1 MPEWIFPWMHLSG
14 RLLFS
19 LFLVVF
25 GVMHLFSP
33 KIAEYFGTKEIPGPR
48 VVAWAMGV
56 MVLVGAVFLLLGW
69 HRFIGA
75 GLVFLA
81 LFPAGWALH
90 PFWKETDPAV
100 RLTEMAQFFKV
111 LALSGGALFMAFYGG
126 TVWPF
131 SLGG

>member
-1 MPEWIFPWMHLSG
+1 MHLTG
-14 RLLFS
+14 RILFS
-19 LFLVVF
+19 LFLIVF
-25 GVMHLFSP
+25 GLMHLASP
-33 KIAEYFGTKEIPGPR
+33 RIAEYFGTKEIPGPR

-56 MVLVGAVFLLLGW
+56 MVLVGAVFVAIGYY
-69 HRFIGA
+69 RFIGA
-75 GLVFLA
+75 GLIFLA

-111 LALSGGALFMAFYGG
+111 LALAGAALFMAFYSN
-126 TVWPF
+126 TVWPL

>member
-1 MPEWIFPWMHLSG
+1 MPEWIFPWMHLAS
-14 RLLFS
+14 RILFS

-25 GVMHLFSP
+25 GLMHLVSP
-33 KIAEYFGTKEIPGPR
+33 RIAEYFGTKEIPGPR

-56 MVLVGAVFLLLGW
+56 MVLVGAVFVAIGYY
-69 HRFIGA
+69 RFIGA
-75 GLVFLA
+75 GLIFLA

-111 LALSGGALFMAFYGG
+111 LALAGAALFVAFYSN
-126 TVWPF
+126 TVWPL

>member
-14 RLLFS
+14 RVLFS

-25 GVMHLFSP
+25 GLMHLFSP

-48 VVAWAMGV
+48 VVAWAMGA

-90 PFWKETDPAV
+90 PFWKETDPAI

-111 LALSGGALFMAFYGG
+111 LALSGAALFMAFYGG
-126 TVWPF
+126 TVWPL

>member
-1 MPEWIFPWMHLSG
+1 MPESIYPWLHLVG
-14 RLLFS
+14 RILFS
-19 LFLVVF
+19 LFLIVF
-25 GVMHLFSP
+25 GLMHLFSP
-33 KIAEYFGTKEIPGPR
+33 RIAEYFQSKELPGPR

-56 MVLVGAVFLLLGW
+56 MVLVGGVFLLLGW

-90 PFWKETDPAV
+90 PFWKESDPAK
-100 RLTEMAQFFKV
+100 RLTEMAHFFVV
-111 LALSGGALFMAFYGG
+111 LALSGAALFMAFYSD
-126 TVWPF
+126 TVWPM